1 MISATQR
8 LAALLFAAA
17 VGAAAPEAAA
27 PLLPMRN
34 PVAADAF
41 TVRDLSGKA
50 VSLGEFKGKV
60 VLLNF
65 WATWCAPCAK
75 EMPSMERLY
84 QAYRAKGLVI
94 VGMSVD
100 TSAPQEVK
108 AFAQKLKITFPIL
121 HDRDSIVSRHYSIP
135 GVPVSYLIDRKGRV
149 AYRVLGEYDWFAP
162 DAHEAVKALLLDEA
176 H

>member
-1 MISATQR
+1 MISARSR
-8 LAALLFAAA
+8 LFALLLASL
-17 VGAAAPEAAA
+17 GAAAFDAAGA
-27 PLLPMRN
+27 PLRPVKN
-34 PVAADAF
+34 PVPADAF
-41 TVRDLSGKA
+41 TVRDLSGKL
-50 VSLGEFKGKV
+50 VSLGDFRGRV

-84 QAYRAKGLVI
+84 QAYGAKGLVI

-100 TSAPQEVK
+100 TGAPQEVK
-108 AFAQKLKITFPIL
+108 AFAEKLKITFPIL

-149 AYRVLGEYDWFAP
+149 AYRVLGEYDWFASE
-162 DAHEAVKALLLDEA
+162 AHAAVKGLLQGK
-176 H
+176 

>member
-1 MISATQR
+1 MLL
-8 LAALLFAAA
+8 LASL
-17 VGAAAPEAAA
+17 GAAAFDAAGG
-27 PLLPMRN
+27 PLLPVKN
-34 PVAADAF
+34 PVPADVF
-41 TVRDLSGKA
+41 TVRDLSGKL
-50 VSLGEFKGKV
+50 VSLGDFKGKV

-84 QAYRAKGLVI
+84 QAYGAKGLVI

-100 TSAPQEVK
+100 TGAPHDVK
-108 AFAQKLKITFPIL
+108 AFAQKLKVTFPIL

-149 AYRVLGEYDWFAP
+149 AYRVLGEYDWFASE
-162 DAHEAVKALLLDEA
+162 AHEAVKALLQGNR